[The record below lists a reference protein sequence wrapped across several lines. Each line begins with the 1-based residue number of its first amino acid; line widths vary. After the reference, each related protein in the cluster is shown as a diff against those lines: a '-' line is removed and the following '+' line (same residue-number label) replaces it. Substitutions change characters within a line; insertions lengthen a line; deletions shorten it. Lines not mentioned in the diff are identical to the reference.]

1 MVFMPSFFDYDFS
14 NDGVQI
20 LLLEKKQR
28 FLPNRPFEKEK
39 WKHNETNNL
48 SSPKL
53 AEWDAHLSYKCFSL
67 YMYKNADNLNVVVE
81 DSNAN
86 GVELKVCV

>member
-1 MVFMPSFFDYDFS
+1 MKL
-14 NDGVQI
+14 I
-20 LLLEKKQR
+20 
-28 FLPNRPFEKEK
+28 
-39 WKHNETNNL
+39 T
-48 SSPKL
+48 SSAKL
-53 AEWDAHLSYKCFSL
+53 AEWDAHLSYKHFSL

>member
-1 MVFMPSFFDYDFS
+1 MISLMMVYKYCRWKRNRGFYQT
-14 NDGVQI
+14 GH
-20 LLLEKKQR
+20 LRKKSGSIMK
-28 FLPNRPFEKEK
+28 LI
-39 WKHNETNNL
+39 T
-48 SSPKL
+48 SSAKL
-53 AEWDAHLSYKCFSL
+53 AEWDAHLSYKHFSL